1 MVISPLFTLL
11 AHSHTQKITLQLVKI
26 KELIHK
32 KNAAHESRVGERRNL
47 FLKRLLI
54 THKLP
59 LVLSIDIFLSSML
72 ELELGRNCKICKNWV
87 HR

>member
-32 KNAAHESRVGERRNL
+32 KNAAHESRVGKRRNL

-72 ELELGRNCKICKNWV
+72 ELETGRNCKICENWV